1 MKRNV
6 TIALAAV
13 LIMLCAVALADS
25 LSWAIG
31 DDGTLTISGS
41 GTVTSSLINQ
51 IPFEERA
58 TIRHIVL
65 EEGITGIESFA
76 LETFEPESLTLPAS
90 LTEVG
95 TCILGSKGALNY
107 TIYGEDP
114 EALRALLATS
124 SEDYAYSCSFEAG
137 GGDALTAS
145 PLIEIPASGVVA
157 GMIEELEGMGLRMT
171 DARQVADNHDNIR
184 YEYMG
189 ETENGTRVMFTSF
202 DAETVKK
209 ITITTETLDPGDE
222 WTALCRAIPNTQ
234 ALGLTEGIRGVLA
247 EISLRNGG
255 RNSSAQA
262 DGWTISV
269 GGVMDTRTVWDL
281 LKDDAYDH
289 YTY

>member
-1 MKRNV
+1 M
-6 TIALAAV
+6 TLALAAA
-13 LIMLCAVALADS
+13 LIVLCAVALADG
-25 LSWAIG
+25 LNWAISG
-31 DDGTLTISGS
+31 DGTLTISGS

-51 IPFEERA
+51 IPFEDRM
-58 TIRHIVL
+58 TVRHIVV

-76 LETFEPESLTLPAS
+76 LETFEPESVTLPAS

-95 TCILGSKGALNY
+95 TCILGSKGALDY

-114 EALRALLATS
+114 EALRALLAAS
-124 SEDYAYSCSFEAG
+124 NEEYAYFCKFEAR

-157 GMIEELEGMGLRMT
+157 GILSELEDMGLRLT
-171 DARQVADNHDNIR
+171 DSRQVSDNYGNVR
-184 YEYMG
+184 YEYMAKA
-189 ETENGTRVMFTSF
+189 EDGTRVIFTSF

-222 WTALCRAIPNTQ
+222 WITLCRAIPDTQ
-234 ALGLTEGIRGVLA
+234 ALGLSEGIRGVLA
-247 EISLRNGG
+247 EINLHNGG
-255 RNSSAQA
+255 RNSSAEA

-269 GGVMDTRTVWDL
+269 GGVMDARTVWNL